1 VFCVQAAHAEK
12 TMKSLQKAL
21 SGEHV
26 KAFKEDILS
35 KRRGEG
41 GVDVG
46 EEEDGAAGDDNVE
59 A

>member
-1 VFCVQAAHAEK
+1 
-12 TMKSLQKAL
+12 MKSLQKAL

-41 GVDVG
+41 VDVG
-46 EEEDGAAGDDNVE
+46 EEEGGAAGDENVE